1 MTQAAHN
8 ARCYGVKLKYS
19 RERCQSRYRR
29 RHRAREA
36 GIASKIEVHHAGHDR
51 QKGRNTASNAVELE
65 VQYPTSTKLQRSFKS
80 TETQRLLQSRSNTG
94 SPSLF
99 ELPYSCSPRSHC
111 PLLTTGQLEPK
122 MWSER
127 AH

>member
-29 RHRAREA
+29 RYRAREA

-80 TETQRLLQSRSNTG
+80 TETQRLLQFRSNHRPFPNHTAFLSYRIAVHLGHTVPYLRQG
-94 SPSLF
+94 S
-99 ELPYSCSPRSHC
+99 
-111 PLLTTGQLEPK
+111 
-122 MWSER
+122 
-127 AH
+127 